1 MPALNVNVNVKDDVY
16 KTYVKY
22 TKMTGCTMN
31 QVAENALT
39 KYLDEILED
48 LDDLEAAEKAYAEF
62 EASGQKTIPAE
73 ELYKELGL

>member
-31 QVAENALT
+31 QVS
-39 KYLDEILED
+39 
-48 LDDLEAAEKAYAEF
+48 EKLQR
-62 EASGQKTIPAE
+62 SGDWFKFIA
-73 ELYKELGL
+73 